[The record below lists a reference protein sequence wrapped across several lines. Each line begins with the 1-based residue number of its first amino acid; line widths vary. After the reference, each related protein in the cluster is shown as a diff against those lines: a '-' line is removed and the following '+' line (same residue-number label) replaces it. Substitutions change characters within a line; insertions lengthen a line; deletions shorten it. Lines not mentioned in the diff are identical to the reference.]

1 MTPMPQRANETV
13 TRALEPHYYTDPEIY
28 AREHEAIFF
37 RTWHYACHVSEVAET
52 GSYVAFEIAG
62 QGLFTLR
69 DGAGEIRTFYNVCKH
84 RAHEMVSGRGRKRL
98 LVCPYHAWAYDLDGR
113 LRKAPNADKVP
124 GFDASAIC
132 LTPVKTEVFCGFVF
146 VNLDPE
152 AAPMGEWFPEAEAQ
166 LKAFRPGI
174 ETLKPVKQV
183 EVIEDCNWKV
193 SVENYSECY
202 HCKLAHPTFSQ
213 GVIDPESYNI
223 LPQGHCLRHTTNAAP
238 QEAMTYAIGGNGE
251 DGSSED
257 GGAGDGAAANEAE
270 WAYSSWFLW
279 PGWSFQVYPGG
290 VLNTYLWRPL
300 GVDRT
305 LVVRGWYT
313 EDGEPSETIEQLAEQ
328 DRVTTV
334 AEDVKLVNSV
344 QRGLMNRGYQAGP
357 LVIDPATG
365 VNSEHSIQ
373 AIHTWVREALEPGGG

>member
-1 MTPMPQRANETV
+1 M
-13 TRALEPHYYTDPEIY
+13 
-28 AREHEAIFF
+28 
-37 RTWHYACHVSEVAET
+37 AET
-52 GSYVAFEIAG
+52 GSYVAFELAG

-69 DGAGEIRTFYNVCKH
+69 DGQGELRTFYNVCKH

-174 ETLKPVKQV
+174 EALKPVTQV

-223 LPQGHCLRHTTNAAP
+223 LPQGHCLRHTTHAAP
-238 QEAMTYAIGGNGE
+238 QEAMTYAVGGNG
-251 DGSSED
+251 DGGGNAGI
-257 GGAGDGAAANEAE
+257 GGAGSGGGNAANEAE

-313 EDGEPSETIEQLAEQ
+313 EDGQPSETIEQLAEQ

-344 QRGLMNRGYQAGP
+344 QRGLANRGYEAGP

-373 AIHTWVREALEPGGG
+373 AIHDWVREALGTGGG

>member
-28 AREHEAIFF
+28 AREHDAIFF

-202 HCKLAHPTFSQ
+202 HCRLNHPTFAN
-213 GVIDPESYNI
+213 GVIKPDTYNI
-223 LPQGHCLRHTTNAAP
+223 LPQGHCLRHTTECANL
-238 QEAMTYAIGGNGE
+238 ERMTYPI
-251 DGSSED
+251 DP
-257 GGAGDGAAANEAE
+257 AANEHAGD
-270 WAYSSWFLW
+270 YSSWFLW
-279 PGWSFQVYPGG
+279 PGMSFQVYPGN
-290 VLNTYLWRPL
+290 VLNTYYWQPL
-300 GVDRT
+300 DVAN
-305 LVVRGWYT
+305 VKVFRGWYT
-313 EDGEPSETIEQLAEQ
+313 VDGEQSDVIDTLAQQ
-328 DRVTTV
+328 DLRTTV
-334 AEDVKLVNSV
+334 AEDVRLVESV
-344 QRGLMNRGYQAGP
+344 QRGLASKGYRPGP
-357 LVIDPATG
+357 LVLDPRYG
-365 VNSEHSIQ
+365 VNSEHSLR
-373 AIHTWVREALEPGGG
+373 ALHDWLLTALE